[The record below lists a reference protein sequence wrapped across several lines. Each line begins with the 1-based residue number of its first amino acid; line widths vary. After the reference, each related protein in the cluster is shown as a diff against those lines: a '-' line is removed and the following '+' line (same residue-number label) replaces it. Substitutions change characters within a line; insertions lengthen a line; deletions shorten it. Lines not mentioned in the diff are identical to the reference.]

1 VAATYLRIW
10 VPGIAT
16 AVLVLWSSS
25 LATAIAATLFGL
37 SAWSWTWWPRDA
49 AVRRRSDFDLCD
61 K

>member
-10 VPGIAT
+10 VLGIAI
-16 AVLVLWSSS
+16 AVLVLWNSS